1 MATEHVI
8 TGTPVKVRHP
18 LAPLGLSLITFGIY
32 GIVWYFKINKELH
45 GVTGEGNP
53 TTSLLAMLFGGF
65 IIVPP
70 FVSWYNTAG
79 RIQTAQERAGVTQQI
94 NPVLALVL
102 LFIPVANIFATFYLQ
117 KSVNEAWDKLAATAA
132 QDSLATPFPNTAI
145 PPAPAAG

>member
-8 TGTPVKVRHP
+8 SGTPVKIRHP
-18 LAPLGLSLITFGIY
+18 FGPLGLGIITFGIY
-32 GIVWYFKINKELH
+32 SFVWYFKINKELH

-53 TTSLLAMLFGGF
+53 TTSLLALLFGGF

-79 RIQTAQERAGVTQQI
+79 RIQTAQQRAGISSQI

-102 LFIPVANIFATFYLQ
+102 LFIPIANIFATFYLQ
-117 KSVNEAWDKLAATAA
+117 KSLNEAWEQLTANA
-132 QDSLATPFPNTAI
+132 NRDALATPFTDPAT
-145 PPAPAAG
+145 PPAPTV